1 MGSYI
6 LFVSIC
12 MGKSISIQRVKYFLK
27 HRLHSISFT
36 SPEAISKELI
46 PHNDSI
52 LLSKSVMQS
61 KSNVNAFKSNGKSHS
76 YQLDN
81 WWYFFNFIQFL
92 MEKTVSK

>member
-1 MGSYI
+1 
-6 LFVSIC
+6 

-36 SPEAISKELI
+36 SQEAIFKELI

-52 LLSKSVMQS
+52 LLSKSVMQN
-61 KSNVNAFKSNGKSHS
+61 KHNVSAFKSYGKSHS

-81 WWYFFNFIQFL
+81 LRVARWYFFNFIQFL
-92 MEKTVSK
+92 MEKPVSK